1 MVWFRI
7 RGRRVTEIRETDM
20 DQQLFT
26 EIMPISIFLPRQKR
40 FDFFIF
46 YNKRG
51 GAGIQKTKIS
61 IAASRHFDADPAF
74 HFGADPD
81 PDVHSD
87 ADPDV
92 TDNLKTLLQIT
103 ISRC

>member
-1 MVWFRI
+1 
-7 RGRRVTEIRETDM
+7 M
-20 DQQLFT
+20 DQPIFL

-40 FDFFIF
+40 FDFFIS

-61 IAASRHFDADPAF
+61 VAASRHFDADPAF

-81 PDVHSD
+81 PNVHSD
-87 ADPDV
+87 ADPDP
-92 TDNLKTLLQIT
+92 TFHFDADPDLDLATQSQI
-103 ISRC
+103 IWKLSSRLP